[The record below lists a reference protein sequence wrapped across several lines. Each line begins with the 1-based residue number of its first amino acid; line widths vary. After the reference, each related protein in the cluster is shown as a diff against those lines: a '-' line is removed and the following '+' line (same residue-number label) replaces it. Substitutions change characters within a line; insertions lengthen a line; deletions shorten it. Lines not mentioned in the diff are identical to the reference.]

1 MKNFIIRTLTG
12 IAIVAVQVLCTYLS
26 PLSLAGLF
34 LLLTALTVNEFL
46 GILAQKGEV
55 KVNRPIVIMGSCY
68 LFFAFWLN
76 CLTDGESLIVFAPY
90 LIFLLYSYIKELYA
104 SHPSPIVNL
113 GAIML
118 SQMYIVLPLS
128 LINVLAFKTKS
139 FTCFSDEVP
148 FYVIPLAIY
157 IFIWANDTGAYLSG
171 SLLGKHKLFPRISP
185 KKSWEGFA
193 GGIVGA
199 LAMGAIGS
207 YVVGGGLGM
216 WLGLALV
223 VAITSVFGDLVESM
237 FKREAGIKDSGRIM
251 PGHGGILDRFDA
263 LLISSPFAFV
273 YLIGASFV
281 IENYVY

>member
-104 SHPSPIVNL
+104 RHPSPIVNL

-185 KKSWEGFA
+185 KKSWEGSI
-193 GGIVGA
+193 GGA
-199 LAMGAIGS
+199 LLTVAGA
-207 YVVGGGLGM
+207 VVISLFYGFMNVWQWVGM
-216 WLGLALV
+216 ALV
-223 VAITSVFGDLVESM
+223 VVVFGTFGDLTESM
-237 FKREAGIKDSGRIM
+237 VKRHLGIKDSGKM
-251 PGHGGILDRFDA
+251 LPGPGGILDRLDSMLFA
-263 LLISSPFAFV
+263 IPAVVMYLVVISLV
-273 YLIGASFV
+273 
-281 IENYVY
+281 

>member
-185 KKSWEGFA
+185 KKSWEGSI
-193 GGIVGA
+193 GGA
-199 LAMGAIGS
+199 LLTVAGA
-207 YVVGGGLGM
+207 VVISLFYGFMNVWQWVGM
-216 WLGLALV
+216 ALV
-223 VAITSVFGDLVESM
+223 VVVFGTFGDLTESM
-237 FKREAGIKDSGRIM
+237 VKRHLGIKDSGKM
-251 PGHGGILDRFDA
+251 LPGHGGILDRLDSMLFA
-263 LLISSPFAFV
+263 IPAVVMYLVVISLV
-273 YLIGASFV
+273 
-281 IENYVY
+281 

>member
-104 SHPSPIVNL
+104 RHPSPIVNL

-185 KKSWEGFA
+185 KKSWEGSI
-193 GGIVGA
+193 GGA
-199 LAMGAIGS
+199 LLTVAGA
-207 YVVGGGLGM
+207 VVISLFYGFMNVWQWVGM
-216 WLGLALV
+216 ALV
-223 VAITSVFGDLVESM
+223 VVVFGTFGDLTESM
-237 FKREAGIKDSGRIM
+237 VKRHLGIKDSGKM
-251 PGHGGILDRFDA
+251 LPGHGGILDRLDSMLFA
-263 LLISSPFAFV
+263 IPAVVMYLVVISLV
-273 YLIGASFV
+273 
-281 IENYVY
+281 

>member
-76 CLTDGESLIVFAPY
+76 CLTDGGSLIVFAPY

-104 SHPSPIVNL
+104 RHPSPIVNL

-185 KKSWEGFA
+185 KKSWEGSI
-193 GGIVGA
+193 GGA
-199 LAMGAIGS
+199 LLTVAGA
-207 YVVGGGLGM
+207 VVISLFYGFMNVWQWVGM
-216 WLGLALV
+216 ALV
-223 VAITSVFGDLVESM
+223 VVVFGTFGDLTESM
-237 FKREAGIKDSGRIM
+237 VKRHLDIKDSGKM
-251 PGHGGILDRFDA
+251 LPGHGGILDRLDSMLFA
-263 LLISSPFAFV
+263 IPAVVMYLVVISLV
-273 YLIGASFV
+273 
-281 IENYVY
+281 

>member
-12 IAIVAVQVLCTYLS
+12 IAIVAIQVLCTYLS

-104 SHPSPIVNL
+104 RHPSPIVNL

-185 KKSWEGFA
+185 KKSWEGSI
-193 GGIVGA
+193 GGA
-199 LAMGAIGS
+199 LLTVAGA
-207 YVVGGGLGM
+207 VVISLFYGFMNVWQWVGM
-216 WLGLALV
+216 ALV
-223 VAITSVFGDLVESM
+223 VVVFGTFGDLTESM
-237 FKREAGIKDSGRIM
+237 VKRHLGIKDSGKM
-251 PGHGGILDRFDA
+251 LPGHGGILDRLDSMLFA
-263 LLISSPFAFV
+263 IPAVVMYLVVISLV
-273 YLIGASFV
+273 
-281 IENYVY
+281 